1 MRTVP
6 RVVAIDDDREHLFG
20 LTRGLVRLGMACL
33 PVHYTGG
40 DTAIPECPHARIL
53 FADLHLRSGDMSDP
67 RQDFAVIHGLLEN
80 GIKPTG
86 PYLIVLWTR
95 SRDQATA
102 LCDYLRERSGDIPP
116 PFDVAPLDK
125 AEHLDSSGTV
135 LDIDKLAGAIGT
147 VLAGQPQV
155 AALLDWESRVSEA
168 AGSTVASI
176 VGLAVE
182 AAPGGQP
189 GHGEVARLM
198 ANLGVA
204 AAGRGNIERDRFRAL
219 NEALLPMLADR
230 VAALRSPDDADGG
243 ADDGVWRKAFEP
255 TDAGQGR
262 KSNLSADE
270 AAKLNSVL
278 HIATHDAG
286 AAIERGAVIEL
297 PDQFRRTFK
306 RTFGIASSV
315 AARQEFQRKHGSGE
329 FQWVLVQVQA
339 ACDYAQRRP
348 GPLPFYLGLCLRAE
362 NVSKGSSPAALWK
375 SPHFDFEGTRC
386 ALHVSAR
393 FPLSITEERVKQ
405 EKPKFRLREQ
415 LLAELAHHLHSYGVR
430 PGIVSF
436 RGA

>member
-135 LDIDKLAGAIGT
+135 LDIDKLAGAIGA

-204 AAGRGNIERDRFRAL
+204 AAGRGNIERDRFRAV
-219 NEALLPMLADR
+219 NEALLPMLADK
-230 VAALRSPDDADGG
+230 VAALRSPHGADGE
-243 ADDGVWRKAFEP
+243 AWRKAFDP

-262 KSNLSADE
+262 KSNLSPDE

-286 AAIERGAVIEL
+286 AASERGAVIEL
-297 PDQFRRTFK
+297 PGRIRNAFEQ
-306 RTFGIASSV
+306 TFGIAPEE
-315 AARQEFQRKHGSGE
+315 AAHGEFRHRHDGGE
-329 FQWVLVQVQA
+329 FQWVSVQAQA

-362 NVSKGSSPAALWK
+362 NVRKGSSPAALWK
-375 SPHFDFEGTRC
+375 SPDFDFKGTRC

-393 FPLSITEERVKQ
+393 FPLSIAEERVKQ

-430 PGIVSF
+430 PGVVSF

>member
-6 RVVAIDDDREHLFG
+6 RVVAIDDELDHLFG
-20 LTRGLVRLGMACL
+20 LTKGLVRLGMACL
-33 PVHYTGG
+33 PIHYTAD
-40 DTAIPECPHARIL
+40 DTTVPKCPHARIV
-53 FADLHLRSGDMSDP
+53 FADLHLFPGAVSDSQ
-67 RQDFAVIHGLLEN
+67 RNFAAVGGLLEN
-80 GIKPTG
+80 LEPAG
-86 PYLIVLWTR
+86 PYVIVLWTR
-95 SRDQATA
+95 YPEEAGKLAKYLGERLGATP
-102 LCDYLRERSGDIPP
+102 R
-116 PFDVAPLDK
+116 PFHVMPLDK
-125 AEHLDSSGTV
+125 ADHLDDQGTV
-135 LDIDKLAGAIGT
+135 TDPGKLAKSIE
-147 VLAGQPQV
+147 AGMAEQPQL

-168 AGSTVASI
+168 AGNTVASI

-182 AAPGGQP
+182 AASGGQP

-204 AAGRGNIERDRFRAL
+204 AVGRANVEHDRFRAV

-230 VAALRSPDDADGG
+230 VAALRSPDGADG
-243 ADDGVWRKAFEP
+243 GVWRKAFTP
-255 TDAGQGR
+255 MDAGQGR
-262 KSNLSADE
+262 ESNLSADE
-270 AAKLNSVL
+270 AAKLNCVL

-297 PDQFRRTFK
+297 PDQFRGAFK

-315 AARQEFQRKHGSGE
+315 AARQEFQRNHGGSE
-329 FQWVLVQVQA
+329 FRWVLVQVQA
-339 ACDYAQRRP
+339 ACDYAQRRS
-348 GPLPFYLGLCLRAE
+348 GPLPFYLGLCLPTQEVR
-362 NVSKGSSPAALWK
+362 KGRSRAALWT

-393 FPLSITEERVKQ
+393 FPLPITEECIEHER
-405 EKPKFRLREQ
+405 PKFRLREQ